1 MKKLLTLLTVVF
13 SLFMVSACETED
25 TIIVA
30 QADWESIEFHNAV
43 VAILIEEG
51 YGVAVETVPA
61 DTAVMVASLRTS
73 DINLSMEVWSDNIPT
88 YQDELDS
95 GDLVELSVN
104 FDDNMQGLYIP
115 AYLAEQYPG
124 LRTVE
129 DLKDYAE
136 LFPNPEGGDKGIIY
150 GGPEG
155 WAATA
160 FLNKKME
167 AYGLGEF
174 FEFKTIDS
182 SATLNATLAGAY
194 ANEEPW
200 VGYNWEPTWAL
211 GLFDLVLL
219 EDSPYSEADFEQGIG
234 AFPTVRVTVAVDK
247 TFEGNY
253 PEIAAF
259 LANYTTSSEI
269 TSAALAYMQENEVE
283 ADAAARWFLDNYES
297 LWTSWVP
304 SDVADS
310 VKQALQG

>member
-13 SLFMVSACETED
+13 SLFMVSACETQD

-234 AFPTVRVTVAVDK
+234 AFPTVKVTVAVDK

>member
-13 SLFMVSACETED
+13 SLFMVSACETQD

-115 AYLAEQYPG
+115 RYLAEQYPD

-129 DLKDYAE
+129 DLKDYVD

-155 WAATA
+155 WSATD
-160 FLNKKME
+160 FLTKKME
-167 AYGLGEF
+167 AYGLNEF

-219 EDSPYSEADFEQGIG
+219 EDTPYSEEDFEQGIG

-247 TFEGNY
+247 TFEDNY
-253 PEIAAF
+253 PEITEF

-283 ADAAARWFLDNYES
+283 ADAAARWFLENYES
-297 LWTSWVP
+297 MWTSWVP

-310 VKQALQG
+310 VKQALQE

>member
-1 MKKLLTLLTVVF
+1 MKKLLTLITVVF
-13 SLFMVSACETED
+13 SLFMVSACETQD

-43 VAILIEEG
+43 VEILIEEG

-136 LFPNPEGGDKGIIY
+136 LFPNPEGGDKGVIY

-160 FLNKKME
+160 FLTKKME
-167 AYGLGEF
+167 AYGLDEF

-219 EDSPYSEADFEQGIG
+219 EDTPYSEEDFEQGIG
-234 AFPTVRVTVAVDK
+234 AFPTVKVTVAVDK
-247 TFEGNY
+247 TFEDNY
-253 PEIAAF
+253 PEIASF

-283 ADAAARWFLDNYES
+283 ADAAARWFLENYES

>member
-13 SLFMVSACETED
+13 SLFMVSACETQD

-115 AYLAEQYPG
+115 RYLAEQYPD

-129 DLKDYAE
+129 DLKDYVD

-155 WAATA
+155 WSATD
-160 FLNKKME
+160 FLTKKME
-167 AYGLGEF
+167 AYGLNEF

-219 EDSPYSEADFEQGIG
+219 EDTPYSKEDFEQGIG

-247 TFEGNY
+247 TFEDNY
-253 PEIAAF
+253 PEITEF

-283 ADAAARWFLDNYES
+283 ADAAARWFLENYES
-297 LWTSWVP
+297 MWTSWVP

-310 VKQALQG
+310 VKQALQE

>member
-88 YQDELDS
+88 YQDELAS

-167 AYGLGEF
+167 AYGLDEF

-234 AFPTVRVTVAVDK
+234 AFPTVKVTVAVDK

>member
-13 SLFMVSACETED
+13 SLFMVSACETQD

-115 AYLAEQYPG
+115 RYLAEQNPD

-129 DLKDYAE
+129 DLKDYVD

-155 WAATA
+155 WSATD
-160 FLNKKME
+160 FLTKKME
-167 AYGLGEF
+167 AYGLNEF

-219 EDSPYSEADFEQGIG
+219 EDTPYSKEDFEQGIG

-247 TFEGNY
+247 TFEDNY
-253 PEIAAF
+253 PEITEF

-283 ADAAARWFLDNYES
+283 ADAAARWFLENYES
-297 LWTSWVP
+297 MWTSWVP

-310 VKQALQG
+310 VKQALQE

>member
-1 MKKLLTLLTVVF
+1 MKKLFTLLTVVF
-13 SLFMVSACETED
+13 SLFLVSACETQD

-43 VAILIEEG
+43 VGILIEEG

-73 DINLSMEVWSDNIPT
+73 DINLSMEVWSDNILT

-115 AYLAEQYPG
+115 RYLAEQYPD

-129 DLKDYAE
+129 DLKDYVD
-136 LFPNPEGGDKGIIY
+136 LFPNPEGGDRGIIY

-155 WAATA
+155 WSATD
-160 FLNKKME
+160 FLTKKME
-167 AYGLGEF
+167 AYGLDEY

-219 EDSPYSEADFEQGIG
+219 EDSPYNEADFEQGIG

-247 TFEGNY
+247 TFEDNY
-253 PEIAAF
+253 PEITEF

-283 ADAAARWFLDNYES
+283 ADAAARWFLDNYQS
-297 LWTSWVP
+297 LWTPRVP
-304 SDVADS
+304 ADVADS
-310 VKQALQG
+310 VKQALQE

>member
-1 MKKLLTLLTVVF
+1 MKKLLTLFTVVF
-13 SLFMVSACETED
+13 SLFMVSACETQD

-124 LRTVE
+124 LRSVE
-129 DLKDYAE
+129 DLKDYVD

-155 WAATA
+155 WSATA
-160 FLNKKME
+160 FLTKKME
-167 AYGLGEF
+167 AYGLSEY

-219 EDSPYSEADFEQGIG
+219 EDSPYNKTDFEQGIG

-253 PEIAAF
+253 PEIAEF

-283 ADAAARWFLDNYES
+283 AEAAARWFLENYES

-310 VKQALQG
+310 VKQALQQ

>member
-167 AYGLGEF
+167 AYGLDEF

-234 AFPTVRVTVAVDK
+234 AFPTVKVTVAVDK

>member
-1 MKKLLTLLTVVF
+1 MKKLLTLLTLVF

-234 AFPTVRVTVAVDK
+234 AFPTVKVTVAVDK

>member
-1 MKKLLTLLTVVF
+1 MKKLLTLLTIVF

-234 AFPTVRVTVAVDK
+234 AFPTVKVTVAVDK

>member
-234 AFPTVRVTVAVDK
+234 AFPTVKVTVAVDK